1 VPACVTL
8 LCHFA
13 VVTLCHSVVVTLCH
27 PVSLCCGHP
36 VSLCCGHSVVSP
48 CGHSVVSPCGHSV
61 VSPCVTLLRHPVS
74 PAVSLCCASVQ
85 VYWLCLRSKS
95 LRSSF
100 ASVTRARKRRRPL
113 RGAREDLQNR
123 CLDPLLFQK
132 HPQNPLL
139 LNPHGPPAG
148 AAGGKESVAR
158 RDS

>member
-1 VPACVTL
+1 MPACVTL

-27 PVSLCCGHP
+27 PVSLC
-36 VSLCCGHSVVSP
+36 